1 MTRSQSSNAFFCR
14 WVLGVFLFLWAVKNK
29 AVALAWQLREPA
41 LTHQGCG
48 SHPCSGH
55 IQEST
60 NKGISKW
67 NNKLMFLSPSK
78 KKKKLI
84 NKIFLKDQSCC
95 EYSSGYYFVV
105 MFSFFLGK
113 DQEVELLGVG

>member
-78 KKKKLI
+78 KKKLI